1 MRKNRIDH
9 DLRTCKDIKYSLKSE
24 TTEAYYTLTIQDGLS
39 ALAKQ
44 DYEVVICN
52 VCFPDTD
59 GMELLKTLRCM
70 KPMPILLLSTS
81 SALADK
87 VQALEAGADDFLTK
101 PFETEECLA
110 RVHALRRRFT
120 ELNPLKS
127 RAYTIAAQGDLVIQ
141 RENRQALL
149 SGRPLP
155 LTYREFELISLL
167 VFTRSEY
174 LLMNSSM
181 NRCGPNRTWA
191 IKIALYVK

>member
-24 TTEAYYTLTIQDGLS
+24 TTEAYYTLTIQDGLA

-87 VQALEAGADDFLTK
+87 VQALT
-101 PFETEECLA
+101 T
-110 RVHALRRRFT
+110 
-120 ELNPLKS
+120 S
-127 RAYTIAAQGDLVIQ
+127 
-141 RENRQALL
+141 
-149 SGRPLP
+149 
-155 LTYREFELISLL
+155 
-167 VFTRSEY
+167 
-174 LLMNSSM
+174 
-181 NRCGPNRTWA
+181 
-191 IKIALYVK
+191 